1 MSKRTYVPR
10 RPCLYVPF
18 QKTLSFAPGWRV
30 QGGVGGVAHLLAF
43 GKRLTL
49 TSPFPFPH
57 PLWFRI
63 RNVSKWFHVPLVWS
77 CPPVEV
83 WVCPIITLHSK
94 IFQIHGI
101 KLHKVWK
108 YVVPESWWC
117 DWGGIPVSVTKLGSP
132 GTLAHWH
139 TGTLAL
145 AHWHTSTVAH

>member
-63 RNVSKWFHVPLVWS
+63 RNVSKMVSCATSLIVPS
-77 CPPVEV
+77 CGGLGMSDYYPSLLDISNS
-83 WVCPIITLHSK
+83 WDQIT
-94 IFQIHGI
+94 
-101 KLHKVWK
+101 
-108 YVVPESWWC
+108 
-117 DWGGIPVSVTKLGSP
+117 
-132 GTLAHWH
+132 
-139 TGTLAL
+139 
-145 AHWHTSTVAH
+145 